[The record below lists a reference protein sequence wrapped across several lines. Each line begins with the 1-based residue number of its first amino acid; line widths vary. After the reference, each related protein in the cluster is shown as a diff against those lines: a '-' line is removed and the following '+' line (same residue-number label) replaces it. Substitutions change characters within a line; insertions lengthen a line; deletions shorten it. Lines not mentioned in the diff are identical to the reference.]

1 MSTGDLYSEHAG
13 TIESV
18 LAYVRRSNRLTAD
31 AGDEFCSWA
40 RLRLLEDDCA
50 ILRKFRGLS
59 TFKTYLV
66 IVIQRLFLD
75 WRGAEWGRWRPST
88 EARRL
93 GPVAVELS
101 RLVLRDHIEYEQAVA
116 LLVSKGIAA
125 SEKECDDVWAQLK
138 KRAQRAFV
146 DIDDADELSEDDE
159 DPVEKEQRRQRAK
172 AVRQALRSARAA
184 LPPGDQLIL
193 KLRLE
198 SGFTVARIARL
209 QGMDQKVL
217 YRRFEQIY
225 RQLHK
230 AMTASGISEDD
241 MRAFVGQLDDDE
253 NGEKV
258 GPIGGNGE
266 IGPSILPNAGGTR

>member
-1 MSTGDLYSEHAG
+1 MSTGDLYSEYAD

-40 RLRLLEDDCA
+40 RLRLLEDDGA

-75 WRGAEWGRWRPST
+75 WRGTEWGRWRPSL

-93 GPVAVELS
+93 GPIAIELS
-101 RLVLRDHIEYEQAVA
+101 KLVLRDHIEYDQAVT

-125 SEKECDDVWAQLK
+125 SEKECDEVWVQLR
-138 KRAQRAFV
+138 KRAKRAFV
-146 DIDDADELSEDDE
+146 DIDAVGDLPKDGE
-159 DPVEKEQRRQRAK
+159 DPVALAEERQRAI
-172 AVRQALRSARAA
+172 AVRQALRAARAE
-184 LPPGDQLIL
+184 LPAGDQLIL

-198 SGFTVARIARL
+198 SGFTVARIAKL
-209 QGMDQKVL
+209 QGVDQKAL
-217 YRRFEQIY
+217 YRRFEQLY
-225 RQLHK
+225 RRLHQ
-230 AMTASGISEDD
+230 ALTASGVSEDD
-241 MRAFVGQLDDDE
+241 MRTFVGQLHDDDD
-253 NGEKV
+253 GEF
-258 GPIGGNGE
+258 GSIGGNSGM
-266 IGPSILPNAGGTR
+266 GPSILPNAGGVR